1 MSPANAAR
9 PTLDSASTGT
19 ALRDFLRVADF
30 APIPEDIV
38 AAYDDGVP
46 EGGVAVFKPELTA
59 ASAS

>member
-1 MSPANAAR
+1 
-9 PTLDSASTGT
+9 
-19 ALRDFLRVADF
+19 LRDFLRVADF

-46 EGGVAVFKPELTA
+46 AGGMAIFKPEIKG